1 MEEGHMRVSEI
12 FSTGGG
18 GRGGCGGCGGG
29 CGYGGGR
36 YESRGWYGGYGGHG
50 GYGGRGHDYYES
62 GYHRGGRG
70 RDREEFLEIA
80 GIGIL

>member
-1 MEEGHMRVSEI
+1 L
-12 FSTGGG
+12 GGG
-18 GRGGCGGCGGG
+18 
-29 CGYGGGR
+29 
-36 YESRGWYGGYGGHG
+36 
-50 GYGGRGHDYYES
+50 GHDYYES

>member
-18 GRGGCGGCGGG
+18 GRGCGGGCGGGG

-36 YESRGWYGGYGGHG
+36 YESRGWYGGYGG
-50 GYGGRGHDYYES
+50 YGGRHHDYYES
-62 GYHRGGRG
+62 GYHHGGRG

>member
-18 GRGGCGGCGGG
+18 GGCGGCGGG
-29 CGYGGGR
+29 CDHGGGR
-36 YESRGWYGGYGGHG
+36 YESRGWYGGYGGRH
-50 GYGGRGHDYYES
+50 HDYYES

-70 RDREEFLEIA
+70 RDHEEFLEIA

>member
-1 MEEGHMRVSEI
+1 MLVSGI

-18 GRGGCGGCGGG
+18 GCGHGCGGG
-29 CGYGGGR
+29 CYGGGG
-36 YESRGWYGGYGGHG
+36 YEHRSYGG
-50 GYGGRGHDYYES
+50 GYRHHDYYES
-62 GYHRGGRG
+62 YHHEGHRRGR

>member
-18 GRGGCGGCGGG
+18 GRGGCGGG

-36 YESRGWYGGYGGHG
+36 YESRGWYGGHG

>member
-1 MEEGHMRVSEI
+1 MRVSEI

-36 YESRGWYGGYGGHG
+36 YESRGWYGGYGG
-50 GYGGRGHDYYES
+50 YGGRHHDYYES
-62 GYHRGGRG
+62 GYHHGGRG